1 MSMLESA
8 ECQAHFIRD
17 WKKHREQIAT
27 KIQNVH
33 SCNLTSYL
41 KGFEQL
47 IVLHLGSRGL
57 M

>member
-1 MSMLESA
+1 MLESA